1 MAQKIAFATNKGGVT
16 KTTSTVNVAGA
27 IHRLKPEA
35 KILIVDNDGQGSAS
49 RSFNINPKK
58 IEDSIYD
65 VYMGNKTA
73 EEVIVKDVFDNIDI
87 IPANPDM
94 NFLEFDKMKDYEEN
108 FTAGTFELL
117 KGLTENRVDIN
128 KLKIDDW
135 KRLIPDNLSMTKN
148 YFNLL
153 DGKFDELDKEYD
165 FILFDTPPEIK
176 SITSSVLS
184 IADYVIIP
192 FEPDVYSVDGIMNII
207 DRIKV
212 IHDNYNPN
220 LQIGG
225 ILPVKVNDRT
235 NLHNEVLNQMM
246 RLANT
251 KNIPFFSTYI
261 PLTIKFASATAH
273 KGLPA
278 TLSSRRNNKKDVL
291 INSYFHL
298 LDEMQQRGIID
309 LGRIG

>member
-1 MAQKIAFATNKGGVT
+1 MANKIAFATNKGGVT

-27 IHRLKPEA
+27 IHRLDPEA

-65 VYMGNKTA
+65 VYMGNRTA
-73 EEVIVKDVFDNIDI
+73 EEVVLKDVFENIDM

-108 FTAGTFELL
+108 FTAGTFDLL
-117 KGLTENRVDIN
+117 KRLIEDKVDIN
-128 KLKIDDW
+128 KLKVDGW
-135 KRLIPDNLSMTKN
+135 KRLIPDGLSMTKN

-153 DGKFDELDKEYD
+153 DGKFENLDKEYD

-184 IADYVIIP
+184 IADFVIIP
-192 FEPDVYSVDGIMNII
+192 FEPDIYSIDGIANII

-212 IHDNYNPN
+212 VQESYNPN
-220 LQIGG
+220 LSIGG
-225 ILPVKVNDRT
+225 ILPVKVNNRT

-246 RLANT
+246 RFANT
-251 KNIPFFSTYI
+251 KNIPFFSTFI
-261 PLTIKFASATAH
+261 PMTIKFANATAH

-278 TLSSRRNNKKDVL
+278 TLSSKRTNKKDVL
-291 INSYFHL
+291 VNSYFDL
-298 LDEMQQRGIID
+298 VNEMVNKGIIT
-309 LGRIG
+309 LKGGK